1 MIRGQKRIAITLV
14 GVLLLTSCAAQSVQP
29 TTVHM
34 EASQNQ
40 LEHDETVSAEGV
52 TDYYPNKASPN
63 ETLFTAQNGSLTDT
77 TCTNANCSTALVKVR
92 GSAAFPDGSYLFLK
106 TDDPNIVRV
115 QDAQGDRPIGYAARN
130 HGGAWSIQP
139 DLQQAQA
146 YEHKGDTAR
155 TVGKVLLAVLIVG
168 LAVAVVGAAAAADAR
183 ANTVT
188 TRCSSF
194 VNSTTCTTKP
204 GSLW

>member
-1 MIRGQKRIAITLV
+1 VIEVKKRIAITLA
-14 GVLLLTSCAAQSVQP
+14 GVLLLTSCAAQSIQP

-34 EASQNQ
+34 DASQTE

-52 TDYYPNKASPN
+52 TDYYPNKSAPH
-63 ETLFTAQNGSLTDT
+63 ETLRKGENGSLTDT
-77 TCTNANCSTALVKVR
+77 TCMNANCSTALVKLR
-92 GSAAFPDGSYLFLK
+92 GSAALPDGSYLFLK
-106 TDDPNIVRV
+106 TDDPNIVRM

-130 HGGAWSIQP
+130 HGGAWSILP

-155 TVGKVLLAVLIVG
+155 TVGKVLLLVLVVG
-168 LAVAVVGAAAAADAR
+168 LAVAVVGAAAAANVN

-204 GSLW
+204 GRLW